1 MSGKFRVSPERMWR
15 LHLSLWRQFCVQWR
29 QKPLYTR
36 YDVHYLCLFIIFC
49 VISSILYFCFNPQC
63 QSAVYRVYS
72 LYKSWYR
79 NLTKMYKAKVQRRS
93 LENIW
98 IYSCLL
104 KKSRLGNHLF
114 TNEDQLIVLTYVS
127 VLVFPWLGEK
137 RYLSYYLNLVKMR
150 EFDFRYSKYFG

>member
-137 RYLSYYLNLVKMR
+137 RYLLFQLS
-150 EFDFRYSKYFG
+150 